1 MIDLLVM
8 IMYIGMKED
17 KATNDVDRQ
26 EYNRF
31 DSDLGV
37 VWCVDISI
45 HPRIQHVFISSQAL
59 EYGLSWLM

>member
-1 MIDLLVM
+1 M

-37 VWCVDISI
+37 VWCSV
-45 HPRIQHVFISSQAL
+45 
-59 EYGLSWLM
+59 